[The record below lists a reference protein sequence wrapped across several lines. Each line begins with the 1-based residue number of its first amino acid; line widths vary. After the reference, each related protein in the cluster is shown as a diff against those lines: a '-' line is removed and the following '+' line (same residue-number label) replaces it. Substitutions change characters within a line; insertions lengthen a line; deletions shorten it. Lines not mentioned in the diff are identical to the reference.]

1 MKAYCSRV
9 ITAKKRPRIKRG
21 QIERVITPSHQVI
34 PVGMTSPKSLP
45 KSVSPEYIKV
55 KNKLRSLQTQLSYP
69 AVHNSKNGQLKS
81 GQDTLSRKAGKK
93 VREKSSCLKEKK

>member
-21 QIERVITPSHQVI
+21 QKRKSNNSVASGYPCWDDI
-34 PVGMTSPKSLP
+34 PKSLP

-55 KNKLRSLQTQLSYP
+55 KNKLRSFQTQLSYP

-81 GQDTLSRKAGKK
+81 GQDN
-93 VREKSSCLKEKK
+93 